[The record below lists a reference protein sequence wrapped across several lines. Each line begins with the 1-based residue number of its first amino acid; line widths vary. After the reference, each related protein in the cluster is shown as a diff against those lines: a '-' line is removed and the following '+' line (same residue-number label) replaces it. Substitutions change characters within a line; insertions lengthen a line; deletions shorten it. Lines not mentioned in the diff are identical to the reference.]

1 MAVVGGISWVDKFM
15 GSAMVYWGDFNVT
28 LFLDERSRGAAHRSA
43 VAGFADFVAEQGLMD
58 LPMTGGGSTWSNNLS
73 WSRLDR
79 FLVSPE
85 WEFSY
90 SCLMQKKLLRVC
102 SDHAPIL
109 LASGCL
115 QSGKRAFK
123 FENMWLKKDGFVEK
137 VRNWWS
143 SFQFFGSPNFVLAK
157 KLRALKW
164 EIKRWNLEEFGDV
177 RERNKASEEELKSLD
192 NIEEGRQL
200 IEEEKVRRSRI
211 TSELEATFL
220 QEEISW
226 RQKSRIRWLKKG
238 DKCTKFFH
246 QVANA
251 NRLHLTRQLLAIILL
266 ISMIPCSRSL

>member
-1 MAVVGGISWVDKFM
+1 V
-15 GSAMVYWGDFNVT
+15 GDFNVT

-43 VAGFADFVAEQGLMD
+43 VAGFADFIVEQGLMD

-157 KLRALKW
+157 KLRARKW

-192 NIEEGRQL
+192 NIEEGR
-200 IEEEKVRRSRI
+200 
-211 TSELEATFL
+211 
-220 QEEISW
+220 
-226 RQKSRIRWLKKG
+226 
-238 DKCTKFFH
+238 
-246 QVANA
+246 
-251 NRLHLTRQLLAIILL
+251 
-266 ISMIPCSRSL
+266 